1 MTMSVH
7 GAAAEHCR
15 FARTSFATVPVMFA
29 QVTLEIWNAD
39 VSQSPVRLLYD
50 VHWVMTATPC
60 EMFVTVKSRKTARE
74 VSETPLS

>member
-1 MTMSVH
+1 MMSVH
-7 GAAAEHCR
+7 GAAPEHCKLPSK
-15 FARTSFATVPVMFA
+15 AFATVPVMFA
-29 QVTLEIWNAD
+29 QVMLEIWNAD